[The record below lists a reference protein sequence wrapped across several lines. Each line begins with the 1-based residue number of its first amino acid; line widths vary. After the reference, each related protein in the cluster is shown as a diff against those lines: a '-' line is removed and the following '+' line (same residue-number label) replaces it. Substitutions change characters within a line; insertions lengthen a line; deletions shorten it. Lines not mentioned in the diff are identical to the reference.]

1 MEMRFPVFLL
11 SSKHG
16 EREGR
21 QRVFLRRDD
30 ELLKTVRHRP
40 NEPLVSFFNIGKKL
54 TENKLVIIGNNSGC
68 LGVF

>member
-1 MEMRFPVFLL
+1 MEMRFPVFPL

-30 ELLKTVRHRP
+30 ELLKTIRCGR
-40 NEPLVSFFNIGKKL
+40 NEPLVSFLNIGK
-54 TENKLVIIGNNSGC
+54 
-68 LGVF
+68 